1 VVIALL
7 LAAALV
13 GACSQNNDATT
24 ATGGGSVA
32 NGNAGTCTAPAP
44 GCPCATP
51 GEMAPCGSTIS
62 VSGNTVKCQQGTMTC
77 ERNSTWGTCWGTT
90 VARAITRGGPR
101 PDGTSLAPP
110 GRGPHQLDLATDASS
125 CGDPCDPYCEILS
138 DTPSGLDAGVESG
151 LAIDDAG
158 LSLAI
163 SPNPPVTPCTGITV
177 SPSAATITLTS
188 LNPSPAPA
196 QQYNASYTPSACF
209 SGNASALWTISPANV
224 ATIDG
229 TGKVTVV
236 NPIAGT
242 LTITAY
248 AGSYHTTA
256 TLTVTVDITDTSQL
270 PSGVTA
276 GQLSGA
282 GAGTDGLTILYPYA
296 STVFPLGLIPPTTQ
310 WAWTSG
316 GSAAQAVAVSLLYPA
331 DGSVFSYTE
340 IVPEQSNHYDCT
352 ASSPAN
358 VNCASPGSPNLGF
371 TTAHASATD
380 ATGGGFPSSIWTSF
394 TQTAI
399 GQTAY
404 ISVQRLAGGQ
414 LYPAKTIPIK
424 LATDQ
429 LKGTVYYNTYGT
441 NVVLNFGTTYNGGAF
456 GAATLGISPGATAP
470 YLVEG
475 YADSSYSGAGCRVCH
490 SVSSD
495 GNRLV
500 TQQFD
505 SANGGGGDQQSDTLS
520 LPGGT
525 EQQML
530 GPGNAGAKGYF
541 SWPALFHDGSLFFT
555 NAAGLAGAATASNS
569 ALYSTATAASPTLVS
584 VSGLPAFKAGTPAFS
599 PDGKHVAFN
608 FNGGSGKLEN
618 LADNARSKPDGVSIG
633 VLDFDGVSA
642 FSNGRVVATPG
653 SNGAT
658 SSNTGG
664 GNPSN
669 ILWFP
674 AFTPDDSSVIFHYE
688 TYGNGRDTA
697 ATRSQCDARGPT
709 TCQDEGSHAEL
720 WWVPTSN
727 SATGAALYDQTS
739 NRLNC
744 LNGISDVNCPSAAT
758 GTSYLPPHAAY
769 APPYNNGSKP
779 QPPASYA
786 ADWNMN
792 YEPTVLPQAAGG
804 YAWVVFTSRRAYGN
818 IATVNPYWSDP
829 RFEDLSVQPT
839 TKKLWVAAIDLN
851 AAPGTDPSH
860 PAFYLDGQELLAGN
874 SRGYFVL
881 NQCESAY
888 AASNPS
894 ASLCTS
900 NLDCCAGEICE
911 LDAPAGPSSH
921 CQTAPSPACVAD
933 GSPCVTGQICCDTSA
948 LCSQQTSTCVVPP
961 PLPYYVE
968 ADFVRTYTNPCA
980 SGSRPV
986 WLNFEYG
993 TITPSDS
1000 QVIIDVETA
1009 NSTSVFTDTVDAGA
1023 ANASAPLVQLP
1034 TVVEGATVTYP
1045 NGSQNVEAALEAAGL
1060 ESGLDLEVIV
1070 RLIPSSDGRSAPSLV
1085 QWSQTFDCA
1094 ASQ

>member
-1 VVIALL
+1 VSPRALVGLLLVVLL
-7 LAAALV
+7 LAAAFV
-13 GACSQNNDATT
+13 GACSKSNDATT
-24 ATGGGSVA
+24 GTGGGVVP
-32 NGNAGTCTAPAP
+32 NGNAGTCTTPAP
-44 GCPCATP
+44 GCPCTTP
-51 GEMAPCGSTIS
+51 GEMAQCGSTIA

-77 ERNSTWGTCWGTT
+77 GRNSEWGTCWGTT
-90 VARAITRGGPR
+90 VAHAITRHPR
-101 PDGTSLAPP
+101 PM
-110 GRGPHQLDLATDASS
+110 DLGTDAGS
-125 CGDPCDPYCEILS
+125 CDNPCDPYCEVLS
-138 DTPSGLDAGVESG
+138 DNPDGLDAGVESG

-163 SPNPPVTPCTGITV
+163 SPNPPVTPCTGISIT
-177 SPSAATITLTS
+177 PATATITLTS
-188 LNPSPAPA
+188 LNPSPAPS
-196 QQYNASYTPSACF
+196 QQYTASYTPSACF
-209 SGNASALWTISPANV
+209 IGNASALWTITPANV

-256 TLTVTVDITDTSQL
+256 TLTVTVGITDTSQI
-270 PSGVTA
+270 PTGVTP
-276 GQLSGA
+276 GQLTGA
-282 GAGTDGLTILYPYA
+282 GTGTDGLTVLYPYA
-296 STVFPLGLIPPTTQ
+296 NTVFPLGLIPPTTQ
-310 WAWTSG
+310 WAWASG

-331 DGSVFSYTE
+331 NGSVFSYTE

-352 ASSPAN
+352 ANSPAN

-371 TTAHASATD
+371 TSAHASALD

-394 TQTAI
+394 TQSAI

-404 ISVQRLAGGQ
+404 ISVQRLVGGQ
-414 LYPAKTIPIK
+414 LYPAQTIPLK

-441 NVVLNFGTTYNGGAF
+441 NVVLNFASTYNGAAF
-456 GAATLGISPGATAP
+456 GAATLGISPGSTAP

-500 TQQFD
+500 TQQYD
-505 SANGGGGDQQSDTLS
+505 SANGGGGDQQTDTLS

-525 EQQML
+525 EQQVL
-530 GPGNAGAKGYF
+530 GAGNAGAKGYF
-541 SWPALFHDGSLFFT
+541 AWPALFHDGSLFFA
-555 NAAGLAGAATASNS
+555 NAAGLPGSNTGSNS
-569 ALYSTATAASPTLVS
+569 ALYSMANPAAPTAVS
-584 VSGLPAFKAGTPAFS
+584 VTGLPSFRAGTPAFS

-608 FNGGSGKLEN
+608 YNGGGSLEN
-618 LADNARSKPDGVSIG
+618 LADNGTANADGKSIG

-642 FSNGRVVATPG
+642 FSNGRVVATPK

-658 SSNTGG
+658 STDTGG
-664 GNPSN
+664 GSPSN
-669 ILWFP
+669 VFWFP
-674 AFTPDDSSVIFHYE
+674 AFTPDDSNLIFHYE
-688 TYGNGRDTA
+688 TYPNGRDTA
-697 ATRSQCDARGPT
+697 GTRSQCDQRGPVL
-709 TCQDEGSHAEL
+709 CQDEGYHAEL

-727 SATGAALYDQTS
+727 STTGAPLYNQTAK
-739 NRLNC
+739 RLNC
-744 LNGISDVNCPSAAT
+744 LNGQIDVNCPNTATT
-758 GTSYLPPHAAY
+758 GTSYLPPHPAY
-769 APPYNNGSKP
+769 APPYGVGSN
-779 QPPASYA
+779 PPASYA

-792 YEPTVLPQAAGG
+792 YEPTVLPQASGG
-804 YAWVVFTSRRAYGN
+804 YAWVVFTSRRDYGN
-818 IATVNPYWSDP
+818 IATINPFWSDP

-839 TKKLWVAAIDLN
+839 PKKLWVAAIDLN
-851 AAPGTDPSH
+851 PTPGTDPSH

-881 NQCESAY
+881 NACENAY
-888 AASNPS
+888 VASNPG

-900 NLDCCAGEICE
+900 NLDCCTGEICQ
-911 LDAPAGPSSH
+911 LDAPAGPNSH
-921 CQTAPSPACVAD
+921 CQTAPSTACVPD
-933 GSPCVTGQICCDTSA
+933 GSACVTGQICCDTSA
-948 LCSQQTSTCVVPP
+948 LCSQQTNTCVVPP

-968 ADFVRTYTNPCA
+968 ADFVRTYTSPCPT
-980 SGSRPV
+980 GSRPI

-993 TITPSDS
+993 TITPSNS
-1000 QVIIDVETA
+1000 EVIIDVETA
-1009 NSTSVFTDTVDAGA
+1009 NNTSFFTDTVDAGA

-1060 ESGLDLEVIV
+1060 QSALDLEVIV
-1070 RLIPSSDGRSAPSLV
+1070 RLIPSTDGRSAPSLV
-1085 QWSQTFDCA
+1085 QWSQNFDCT